1 MKRLDIQITKAALKS
16 FSVELDE
23 GKPKV
28 SATISLLTEGGKQ
41 ITEYTIH
48 TSSWRDEDEFELPM
62 ECIGPIVIIARQLE
76 AVVVRHCRDS
86 QKALG
91 ATVEGQDSE
100 ALTEV
105 DEIEDVVIN
114 DIEDIDDKPIDLSEI
129 PF

>member
-1 MKRLDIQITKAALKS
+1 MKRLDIQITKATLTS
-16 FSVELDE
+16 FSVELEE

-28 SATISLLTEGGKQ
+28 SATIGLLTEGGKP
-41 ITEYTIH
+41 ITTYSISTKTWNE
-48 TSSWRDEDEFELPM
+48 EDQFDLPM
-62 ECIGPIVIIARQLE
+62 ECIGPILIIARQLE

-86 QKALG
+86 QKALS

-100 ALTEV
+100 SLTEV